1 MNACTG
7 LGHWIDT
14 FICLFVNSLVRN
26 FIVAARSLVSSFRA
40 WMSGWSGPQWL
51 GNNSWRNDTGR
62 VSQGKNVTNKRT
74 AELGRGSRGRGAQIQ
89 WYYVHLLFTT
99 NCCILSPAPCIAL
112 HVALHCTALCT
123 ALHCTLHCTGASGP
137 CSSLWCNPAATE
149 YSTAAAATEYS
160 TAAAAA
166 GETAE
171 VNTTKISIT
180 AISAGFT
187 TTGDDISRTNAE
199 KLARKRCFEKLENVF
214 ILTFPDCDARG
225 WNLPLLA
232 ESGGNYEGGKE
243 GILWIVR
250 SGATTFRRRFI
261 NWLKLLPKD
270 DYPT

>member
-51 GNNSWRNDTGR
+51 GNNSWRNDTAR

-99 NCCILSPAPCIAL
+99 NCCILSSAPCIAL
-112 HVALHCTALCT
+112 HVALHCTALHVALHCT
-123 ALHCTLHCTGASGP
+123 ALHCTLHCALHCALHCTGASGP

-149 YSTAAAATEYS
+149 YSTAAAA
-160 TAAAAA
+160 A

-171 VNTTKISIT
+171 VNTTQISIT
-180 AISAGFT
+180 AISAGFA
-187 TTGDDISRTNAE
+187 TTGDDMSRNAE
-199 KLARKRCFEKLENVF
+199 KLARKKMFWETWECFYIDFSRLRRPRLKSAF
-214 ILTFPDCDARG
+214 ISRVWWQLR
-225 WNLPLLA
+225 
-232 ESGGNYEGGKE
+232 GGK
-243 GILWIVR
+243 
-250 SGATTFRRRFI
+250 RRNSLNSSVWSDNFSAEVH
-261 NWLKLLPKD
+261 
-270 DYPT
+270 